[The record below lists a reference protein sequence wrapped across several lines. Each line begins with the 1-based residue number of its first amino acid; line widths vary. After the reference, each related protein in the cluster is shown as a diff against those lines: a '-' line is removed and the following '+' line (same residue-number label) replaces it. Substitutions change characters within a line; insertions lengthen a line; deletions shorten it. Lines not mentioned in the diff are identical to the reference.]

1 MGWFVRC
8 ETRDIVD
15 WETEGNTLQPGANI
29 VSSLIAPEIPWRTEE
44 MFLWMT
50 KTVALVL
57 NGNEE
62 EESSRILN
70 NFFGNMEFLKRKK
83 LICIIRFGRL
93 FK

>member
-1 MGWFVRC
+1 
-8 ETRDIVD
+8 
-15 WETEGNTLQPGANI
+15 
-29 VSSLIAPEIPWRTEE
+29 

-83 LICIIRFGRL
+83 LICIIRFGR
-93 FK
+93 